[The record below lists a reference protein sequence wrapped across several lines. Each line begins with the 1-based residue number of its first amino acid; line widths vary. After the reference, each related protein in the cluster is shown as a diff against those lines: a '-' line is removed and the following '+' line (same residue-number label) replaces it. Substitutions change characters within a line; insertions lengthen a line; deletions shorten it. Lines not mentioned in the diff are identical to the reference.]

1 MATYQLPFTG
11 DTIKSELQQLVNNKF
26 TNVMSQTSSPAP
38 LADND
43 EIPTTG
49 WVQDEI
55 SSQLATKVDKVTGK
69 GLSTNDYTNA
79 DKTNVDKIPSLLTEI
94 QPVERG
100 GAGATTAEG
109 ARTNLGLRTAT
120 ARTEIRELL
129 WENASPL
136 SSFSGQTVNI
146 TGIENYDAIEVEYRG
161 RNGGSIR
168 FPIETSYEETMYS
181 LFASVANNVIYFNS
195 RTLQRLSNGIQFGDN
210 LEISNRDS
218 STTQTQNARNIPYRV
233 YGIKEV

>member
-11 DTIKSELQQLVNNKF
+11 DTIKSELQQLVNNEF

-69 GLSTNDYTNA
+69 ELSTNDYTNA

-94 QPVERG
+94 QPIERG
-100 GAGATTAEG
+100 GTGATTSQDALE
-109 ARTNLGLRTAT
+109 NLGVADY
-120 ARTEIRELL
+120 
-129 WENASPL
+129 
-136 SSFSGQTVNI
+136 V
-146 TGIENYDAIEVEYRG
+146 
-161 RNGGSIR
+161 
-168 FPIETSYEETMYS
+168 IETSSSGNWRWKKYADGTFEAWYLSPTEISMVCTTKTTDSWYRTANPLIINFPNEIGVEEVIYGNMN
-181 LFASVANNVIYFNS
+181 VNVIFAGFGIKNS
-195 RTLQRLSNGIQFGDN
+195 VFSETSISGYATAPSSGTSNGRLTAYI
-210 LEISNRDS
+210 
-218 STTQTQNARNIPYRV
+218 
-233 YGIKEV
+233 YGTWA